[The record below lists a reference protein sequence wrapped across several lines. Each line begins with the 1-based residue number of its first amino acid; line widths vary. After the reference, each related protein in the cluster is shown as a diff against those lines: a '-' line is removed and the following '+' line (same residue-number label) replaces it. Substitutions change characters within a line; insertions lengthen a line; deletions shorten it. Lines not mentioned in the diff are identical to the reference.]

1 MSRHEIVKGGVAW
14 PHVATPNSRRMI
26 AHLERNEA
34 LVTWVQPV
42 GGGVTDQ
49 FPTMRI
55 RDEYYTLS
63 LRMMKSIWKHIKLK
77 KNFVNR
83 ETIPHVGVKLR
94 IPEVLLVEKMRT
106 QQRFNVSGARPPP
119 FMAKCRI
126 LMTRFAGP
134 QVMRE
139 ASYERTQKTV
149 VRRRMD
155 DVLLQIILCASP
167 PLDVTYFNV
176 QEDESLQSIVDQL
189 KRDCPRWCA
198 DVPSLLSK
206 IDSLLCVS
214 SSA

>member
-1 MSRHEIVKGGVAW
+1 
-14 PHVATPNSRRMI
+14 MI

-106 QQRFNVSGARPPP
+106 QQRFNVSTYCAR
-119 FMAKCRI
+119 AVVCVVLYINAQHRWS
-126 LMTRFAGP
+126 AGD
-134 QVMRE
+134 
-139 ASYERTQKTV
+139 A
-149 VRRRMD
+149 
-155 DVLLQIILCASP
+155 
-167 PLDVTYFNV
+167 
-176 QEDESLQSIVDQL
+176 
-189 KRDCPRWCA
+189 
-198 DVPSLLSK
+198 
-206 IDSLLCVS
+206 
-214 SSA
+214 